1 MSHPDVRYEL
11 QRRLSSD
18 PALSDISV
26 LSVDPGG
33 MGTAI
38 AREAP
43 FLIQLLMDW
52 IIPLLAPILVRLQ
65 PNGSFRTPAKSAVDL
80 LRACFDE
87 TPPVGKHPKSLYLN
101 GSEVGPVTPE
111 AKDEKKQKELWEGS
125 LGYAGI
131 KEGDTV
137 LKILR

>member
-1 MSHPDVRYEL
+1 
-11 QRRLSSD
+11 
-18 PALSDISV
+18 
-26 LSVDPGG
+26 
-33 MGTAI
+33 MGTAL

-43 FLIQLLMDW
+43 FLIQLIVGW

-65 PNGSFRTPAKSAVDL
+65 PNGSLRTPAKSAVDL

-87 TPPVGKHPKSLYLN
+87 TPPVGKHPRSLYLN

-111 AKDEKKQKELWEGS
+111 ARDEKKQKDLWEGS
-125 LGYAGI
+125 LEYAGI

-137 LKILR
+137 LKDLK